1 VAGRGWLALAEMRWT
16 PPTWQVRFGWEV
28 ANSQAG
34 LSTSTYCI
42 IFWVIILINGRN
54 LLYLVSCFIYLFI
67 PGIIYLKYGVPESL
81 TISTFVNDLNIV
93 SIRR

>member
-28 ANSQAG
+28 ANSPAG
-34 LSTSTYCI
+34 LSTSTYYYFLGYI
-42 IFWVIILINGRN
+42 INGRN